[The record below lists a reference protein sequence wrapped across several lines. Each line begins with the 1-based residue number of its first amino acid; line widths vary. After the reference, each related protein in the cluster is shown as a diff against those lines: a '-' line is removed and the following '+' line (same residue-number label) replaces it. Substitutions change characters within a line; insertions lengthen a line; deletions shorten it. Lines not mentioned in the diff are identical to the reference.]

1 MSWALI
7 FCQFNESF
15 VRHEYLTSL
24 AKLLDLEVEN
34 RGTESR
40 IVKQTVRVL
49 WDYKC
54 VSLTALSTFVMQ
66 LEAQSTACKCPSVT
80 RRFKGQGRLQAV
92 TVLLCFLENQSQSR

>member
-34 RGTESR
+34 RGRESR
-40 IVKQTVRVL
+40 IVKQTGKSPLGLQMRFP
-49 WDYKC
+49 Y
-54 VSLTALSTFVMQ
+54 SALHVCHAAGGT
-66 LEAQSTACKCPSVT
+66 EH
-80 RRFKGQGRLQAV
+80 RL
-92 TVLLCFLENQSQSR
+92 